1 MVAQASA
8 DTPTPTSDQVLTKV
22 VACTSPYGKGG
33 LGRHFAEIVD
43 EARAEQR
50 LAYYYSRYPH
60 PNDPASLALPQQIT
74 QWLPYTPFRYSPGW
88 LNHIENE
95 LFDRA
100 VAKALKPADEFEG
113 FGGQTLHSFRRA
125 KQLGYRHLSMQAANS
140 HVNNIKQQHKKAL
153 SRWPLETSWLNR
165 AQQRKT
171 LKEYELADTI
181 YVASDYTRQ
190 SFLNAGIAASKLK
203 PRRFQVNPR
212 FVPPTQRPTDG
223 IFRVVY
229 TGSLTV
235 AKGIPVLVEAFS
247 KLTDATAEL
256 TLVGGWATRGMR
268 QYLQGWMAKDSRIR
282 VDPGD
287 PLPHLHRAS
296 VCVHPSYEDGLAY
309 APMEALAC
317 DVPAIVTAD
326 TGMKDY
332 VREGINGY
340 VVPTG
345 DIDAL
350 VDRLVACRNTPL
362 KGGLQ

>member
-1 MVAQASA
+1 MVAQASV

-50 LAYYYSRYPH
+50 LACYYSRYTH
-60 PNDPASLALPQQIT
+60 PNDPASLALPQQT
-74 QWLPYTPFRYSPGW
+74 AQWLPYTPFRYSPGW
-88 LNHIENE
+88 LNHLENE
-95 LFDRA
+95 LFDRT
-100 VAKALKPADEFEG
+100 VARVLKPADEFEG

-140 HVNNIKQQHKKAL
+140 HVNNVSVQHQKAL
-153 SRWPLETSWLNR
+153 AQWPLETSWLNS

-181 YVASDYTRQ
+181 YVTSEYSRQ
-190 SFLNAGIAASKLK
+190 TFLIAGVPASKLM
-203 PRRFQVNPR
+203 RRTLKVNPR
-212 FVPPTQRPTDG
+212 FAPPDQPSTDG

-229 TGSLTV
+229 VGSLTV
-235 AKGIPVLVEAFS
+235 AKGVPLLVEAFAQ
-247 KLTDATAEL
+247 LEGAAAEL

-268 QYLQGWMAKDSRIR
+268 RYLQGWMAKDSRIR
-282 VDPGD
+282 VAPGD

-296 VCVHPSYEDGLAY
+296 VCVHPTYEDGFAY
-309 APMEALAC
+309 APLEALAC
-317 DVPAIVTAD
+317 DVPVIVTAD

-340 VVPTG
+340 VAPTG

-350 VDRLVACRNTPL
+350 LERLVACRKTPL
-362 KGGLQ
+362 KGGLL